1 MARKK
6 PNAWQKLVRGAVRD
20 IVNQANA
27 NKKSRKAKSKTEK
40 ATSNSKTKKSTQN
53 KESTKRSR
61 YISKSVRVA
70 VLHRDNYKCVFCGR
84 TSQTIELQIDHII
97 PFSKGGSNDIDN
109 LQTLC
114 IDCNLGKSDRIL

>member
-27 NKKSRKAKSKTEK
+27 NKKSRKTKSKTKK
-40 ATSNSKTKKSTQN
+40 ATSNSQTKKSTQK

-61 YISKSVRVA
+61 YISKLS
-70 VLHRDNYKCVFCGR
+70 L
-84 TSQTIELQIDHII
+84 IHI
-97 PFSKGGSNDIDN
+97 
-109 LQTLC
+109 
-114 IDCNLGKSDRIL
+114 